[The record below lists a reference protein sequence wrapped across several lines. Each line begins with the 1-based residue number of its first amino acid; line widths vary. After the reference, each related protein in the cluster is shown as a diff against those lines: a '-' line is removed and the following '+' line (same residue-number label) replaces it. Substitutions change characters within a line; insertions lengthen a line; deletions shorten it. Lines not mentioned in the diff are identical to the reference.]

1 MSNLEEINLDG
12 KSKDIV
18 SENISQLKIIF
29 PEVFTE
35 DKIDFDKLKLILG
48 KDVDES
54 NERYNFTW
62 PGKIDA
68 IKESQKRSTGTL
80 RPCKEESK
88 DWDSTKNLYIEGDN
102 LEVLK
107 LLQSVYPNKINCM
120 YIDPPYNTGSDFIYP
135 DNYHDNLE
143 NYLELSGQ
151 LLESEEGNRIKLTT
165 NPESAGRYHSDWL
178 NMMYPRLKLARNLLT
193 EQGVLFMSIND
204 SEIENLKKLAND
216 IFGEDN
222 VEIMIWEKVTGS
234 ENAGSGK
241 MKVTKR
247 FRKDHEYIIVCYKSK
262 ESTLFNKPLR
272 IKKTKNQYGNTDN
285 DPRGN
290 WMSCEICKSENKS
303 NPNGKNY
310 FEVTTPAGMKI
321 SRQWHYSY
329 DELKALDDDNR
340 IYWGNGKIIPRLK
353 KFLNEPSPTTPTSV
367 IMGMYT
373 QTEGNNDLKELDL
386 NFDNPKPVNLIKW
399 FLEFFDNDECIVLDF
414 FSGSATTAQSTM
426 ELNSKDNK
434 HRKFIMIQIPEAT
447 DEKSDAFKAGY
458 KNICEIGKE
467 RIRRAGDKIVKE
479 TGNTNLDI
487 GFKVFKLA
495 SSNLEKW
502 DPDNKNLKESLIV
515 DNIKQDRTKDDLI
528 YEIMLKYGMDLT
540 WPIQKEN
547 NIYSIGYGA
556 LIVCL
561 EDSITKENTNE
572 ITNHIL
578 KLVGNSSISR
588 VVFKDS
594 SFGNRDSV
602 KTNIKEIFSNK
613 GIEKFITI

>member
-1 MSNLEEINLDG
+1 M
-12 KSKDIV
+12 
-18 SENISQLKIIF
+18 
-29 PEVFTE
+29 
-35 DKIDFDKLKLILG
+35 
-48 KDVDES
+48 
-54 NERYNFTW
+54 
-62 PGKIDA
+62 
-68 IKESQKRSTGTL
+68 
-80 RPCKEESK
+80 
-88 DWDSTKNLYIEGDN
+88 
-102 LEVLK
+102 
-107 LLQSVYPNKINCM
+107 
-120 YIDPPYNTGSDFIYP
+120 DPPYNTGKEFVYSDDYKDNL
-135 DNYHDNLE
+135 DNYLKIT
-143 NYLELSGQ
+143 GQ
-151 LLESEEGNRIKLTT
+151 KSDSEKNIKLTT
-165 NPESAGRYHSDWL
+165 NTEIQGRYHSNWL

-216 IFGEDN
+216 IFGEEN

-262 ESTLFNKPLR
+262 ENTLFNKPLR
-272 IKKTKNQYGNTDN
+272 IKKTKNEYGNTDN

-329 DELKALDDDNR
+329 DELMELDNDNR

-373 QTEGNNDLKELDL
+373 QTEGNNDLKELNL

-399 FLEFFDNDECIVLDF
+399 FLEFFDDDECIVLDF

-426 ELNSKDNK
+426 ELNSTDNH
-434 HRKFIMIQIPEAT
+434 HRKFIMVQIPEAT

-467 RIRRAGDKIVKE
+467 RIRRAGDKIIEESNNK
-479 TGNTNLDI
+479 NLDI
-487 GFKVFKLA
+487 GFKVFKLD

-502 DPDNKNLKESLIV
+502 DPNFNNIQQSLLIDQIKN
-515 DNIKQDRTKDDLI
+515 DRTNDDLI
-528 YEIMLKYGMDLT
+528 YEIILEYGKDGIDLT
-540 WPIQKEN
+540 SPIEKHD
-547 NIYSIGYGA
+547 NIYSIDSGT
-556 LIVCL
+556 LIICL
-561 EDSITKENTNE
+561 DDNITTEITDSILE
-572 ITNHIL
+572 ISKNPSDS
-578 KLVGNSSISR
+578 K

-594 SFGNRDSV
+594 GFATDSD
-602 KTNIKEIFSNK
+602 KANIKEILKTNN
-613 GIEKFITI
+613 IDEFITIYEIKYET

>member
-1 MSNLEEINLDG
+1 MEEINLDG